1 MSIEHLETGDLVPK
15 PPEPRSEAEIMA
27 GWKGDPD
34 TPLVSIVCHAYNH
47 VHFIKDAL
55 NGFLTQ
61 ETSFP
66 FEIILN
72 DDASTDGTQD
82 IVKAYQNQY
91 PRLIRATL
99 HAENNFSKGLSPR
112 NFSFPKVRGTY
123 IALCEGDDFW
133 ISSQKLQKQVDAFE
147 EGVSVVFH
155 DAIPSSDERA
165 LDNSYYKNDT
175 APLKGY
181 SPNQMARGAKI
192 PTASSVFLAK
202 PFKKEKH
209 ENVVNGDH
217 LIWATLA
224 EFGKALFLPEALSVY
239 RYHEGGIWS
248 SRKILE
254 RVEPALRSKEVI
266 FDCVVGK
273 YKTSAML
280 GFCGTMI
287 ELVDQLLIE
296 GEKDRASS
304 LTRSLYFQVL
314 KMLPRCRIYDVE
326 NLKDMILVMRLLG
339 LSAPKAWINMR
350 RSG

>member
-1 MSIEHLETGDLVPK
+1 MSIEHLKAGDLVPK

-27 GWKGDPD
+27 GWKGGAD
-34 TPLVSIVCHAYNH
+34 TPLVSIVCHTYNH

-55 NGFLTQ
+55 NGFLAQ

-82 IVKAYQNQY
+82 IISGYQNEY

-133 ISSQKLQKQVDAFE
+133 ISYQKLQKQVDAFE
-147 EGVSVVFH
+147 EGVSIVFH
-155 DAIPSSDERA
+155 DAIPSSDEKV
-165 LDNSYYKNDT
+165 LDNSYYKNGT

-181 SPNQMARGAKI
+181 SPNEMARGPKI
-192 PTASSVFLAK
+192 PTASSVFIAK

-209 ENVVNGDH
+209 ENIVNGDH

-224 EFGKALFLPEALSVY
+224 EFGKAVFLPEALSVY

-248 SRKILE
+248 SRTVLD
-254 RVEPALRSKEVI
+254 RVEPALRSKKVI
-266 FDCVVGK
+266 FDNVAPK
-273 YKTSAML
+273 YKTSAMRGL
-280 GFCGTMI
+280 CGITM
-287 ELVDQLLIE
+287 ELVEGLVKE
-296 GEKDRASS
+296 GEKDQAS
-304 LTRSLYFQVL
+304 LLLKSLYFEVL
-314 KMLPRCRIYDVE
+314 RMVPRCRVYDME
-326 NLKDMILVMRLLG
+326 NVKDLILAMRMLG
-339 LSAPKAWINMR
+339 LSVPKAWVNMR
-350 RSG
+350 RPE